1 MLYEAPAHHYTAALL
16 ASAVEPDPE
25 APRTSVPLIG
35 EPPSPINPPSGCRFR
50 TRCPRA
56 EARCA
61 EEVPEMREI
70 GARPPGGLPL
80 PDRELSIRPQ
90 RGAARARP
98 RLAATLIALV
108 GTPGA
113 LVLALPAAP
122 SGAGTPVLPASV
134 RAFGTPALGDLSAAA
149 PNLPVVAVA
158 STADGAGYWLVASDG
173 GVFSY
178 GDAAFHGST
187 GGLTLAQPIVGMAGT
202 RPRAA
207 TGSWR
212 PTAAS
217 SRSAHRSTGPRA
229 ASPSTSRS
237 SEWRRRRTAAAT
249 GSWRPTVASSAS
261 ATPPSTARPAA
272 CVLNAPVV
280 GMAATP
286 DGGGYWLVA
295 SDGGIFSFG
304 DAAFHGSTGSLVLNA
319 PVVGM
324 AATGD
329 GAGYWLVALDGG
341 VFNFGDAPFDGSA
354 LSAADAPAVGIAAA
368 GTAPGSGYRVAYG
381 GLPAPFGPAV
391 AGYLAQRADNVS
403 MTVYDAANGVT
414 WEVNPG
420 QVQVTASIV
429 KVDVMADALAADQRS
444 GGIPPQQAALMPPMI
459 EVSDNNAATSM
470 WGIIGGA
477 AGLGAFDRVLGLAST
492 TPWPGPIT
500 DTNLGWAYTT
510 TSADDMVK
518 VVRTFA
524 FANPVLSDPYRAYGL
539 SLMHNIRADQV
550 WGVPAGAPPGSVA
563 VKTGFITPGP
573 GDAQVNSIGYVD
585 GAGAITCSRS

>member
-1 MLYEAPAHHYTAALL
+1 
-16 ASAVEPDPE
+16 
-25 APRTSVPLIG
+25 
-35 EPPSPINPPSGCRFR
+35 
-50 TRCPRA
+50 
-56 EARCA
+56 
-61 EEVPEMREI
+61 
-70 GARPPGGLPL
+70 
-80 PDRELSIRPQ
+80 LSIRPG
-90 RGAARARP
+90 RGAARSRV
-98 RLAATLIALV
+98 RLAATLVALV
-108 GTPGA
+108 GAPGA
-113 LVLALPAAP
+113 LVLALPAAT
-122 SGAGTPVLPASV
+122 SGADTPVLPASV
-134 RAFGTPALGDLSAAA
+134 RAFGAPALGDLSAAS
-149 PNLPVVAVA
+149 PNLPVVALA

-187 GGLTLAQPIVGMAGT
+187 GGLTLAQPIVGMAAD
-202 RPRAA
+202 AA
-207 TGSWR
+207 TGGYWL
-212 PTAAS
+212 
-217 SRSAHRSTGPRA
+217 
-229 ASPSTSRS
+229 
-237 SEWRRRRTAAAT
+237 
-249 GSWRPTVASSAS
+249 VASDGGVFAFDAPFDGSQGGQ
-261 ATPPSTARPAA
+261 P
-272 CVLNAPVV
+272 LNQPIV

-304 DAAFHGSTGSLVLNA
+304 DAAFHGSTGSLALNA

-329 GAGYWLVALDGG
+329 GGGYWLVAVDGG

-354 LSAADAPAVGIAAA
+354 LSAADAPAVGMAAA
-368 GTAPGSGYRVAYG
+368 GTAPGSGYWVAYG

-391 AGYLAQRADNVS
+391 AAYLAQRADNVS
-403 MTVYDAANGVT
+403 MTIYDAANGVT

-420 QVQVTASIV
+420 QAQVTASIV
-429 KVDVMADALAADQRS
+429 KVDVMADALAADQRA

-477 AGLGAFDRVLGLAST
+477 PGLAAFDGVLGLQST

-500 DTNLGWAYTT
+500 STNLGWAYTT

-524 FANPVLSDPYRAYGL
+524 FPNPILSDPYRAYGL
-539 SLMHNIRADQV
+539 SLMHNVRADQV
-550 WGVPAGAPPGSVA
+550 WGDPAGAPPGSVA

-573 GDAQVNSIGYVD
+573 GDAQVNSIGYVA
-585 GAGAITCSRS
+585 GAGRNYVFAILTDGNPSESYGVETINAVANLVFDSLGPR

>member
-1 MLYEAPAHHYTAALL
+1 MT
-16 ASAVEPDPE
+16 
-25 APRTSVPLIG
+25 
-35 EPPSPINPPSGCRFR
+35 
-50 TRCPRA
+50 
-56 EARCA
+56 
-61 EEVPEMREI
+61 
-70 GARPPGGLPL
+70 
-80 PDRELSIRPQ
+80 IRPE
-90 RGAARARP
+90 GVAARARL
-98 RLAATLIALV
+98 RLAAAIIALV
-108 GTPGA
+108 GAPGA

-122 SGAGTPVLPASV
+122 SGADTPVLPASV
-134 RAFGTPALGDLSAAA
+134 RAFGAPALGDLSTSS
-149 PNLPVVAVA
+149 PNLPVVALA
-158 STADGAGYWLVASDG
+158 STADGGGYWLVASDG

-187 GGLTLAQPIVGMAGT
+187 GGLTLVQPIVGMAAD
-202 RPRAA
+202 AA
-207 TGSWR
+207 TGGYWL
-212 PTAAS
+212 
-217 SRSAHRSTGPRA
+217 
-229 ASPSTSRS
+229 
-237 SEWRRRRTAAAT
+237 
-249 GSWRPTVASSAS
+249 VASDGGVFAFDAPFDGSQGGQ
-261 ATPPSTARPAA
+261 P
-272 CVLNAPVV
+272 LNQPIV

-304 DAAFHGSTGSLVLNA
+304 DAAFHGSTGSLALNAPVVGMAPTPDGGGYWLVASDGGIFGFGDAAFHGSTGSLALNA

-329 GAGYWLVALDGG
+329 GGGYWLVALDGG

-354 LSAADAPAVGIAAA
+354 LSAADAPAVGIATA
-368 GTAPGSGYRVAYG
+368 GSAPGSGYRVAYG

-403 MTVYDAANGVT
+403 MTIYDVANGAT

-429 KVDVMADALAADQRS
+429 KVDVMADALAADQGS

-459 EVSDNNAATSM
+459 QVSDNNAATSM

-477 AGLGAFDRVLGLAST
+477 AGLSAFDGVLGLRST
-492 TPWPGPIT
+492 APWPGPIT

-524 FANPVLSDPYRAYGL
+524 LANPILSEPSRAYGL
-539 SLMHNIRADQV
+539 SLMHNVRADQV
-550 WGVPAGAPPGSVA
+550 WGVPAGAPAGSVA

-573 GDAQVNSIGYVD
+573 GDAQVNSIGYVA
-585 GAGAITCSRS
+585 GAGRNYVFAILTNGNPSESYGVETINAVANLVFDSLGQS